1 MLKDGVFK
9 MTEMKAPPTM
19 IRDEMSERII
29 DAAQSIVT
37 CAGAGALTVR
47 EILKRLNITNRVFY
61 NRFHNIGE
69 VLAIVYRNTVLKVR
83 ESISANVEGKDKDE
97 FFEYVNEIL
106 TSLLTISYDTK
117 KQFNQYV
124 FDIDSI
130 NRSNFEWWFG
140 EIKKLIEYAK
150 SQNFIKDVDTDVMS
164 YSIWCFC
171 RGYNADAVGRNV
183 PREIAIK
190 NFKYSFSVL
199 LDGMKK

>member
-1 MLKDGVFK
+1 VLKDGVFK
-9 MTEMKAPPTM
+9 MTEMKAPPAM

-29 DAAQSIVT
+29 EAAQSIVT

-69 VLAIVYRNTVLKVR
+69 VLAIVYRNMVLKVR

-130 NRSNFEWWFG
+130 NRSNFEWWFA

-150 SQNFIKDVDTDVMS
+150 SQDFIKDVDTDVMS